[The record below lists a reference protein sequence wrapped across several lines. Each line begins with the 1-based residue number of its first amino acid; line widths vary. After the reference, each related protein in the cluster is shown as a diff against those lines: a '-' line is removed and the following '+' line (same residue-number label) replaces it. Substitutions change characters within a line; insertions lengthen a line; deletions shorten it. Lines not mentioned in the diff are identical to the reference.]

1 MAKLNFKG
9 LIQGALGNVS
19 EISTEELSS
28 DYSKYLFEGE
38 TIQTGYK
45 LLRDVIIFTDIRIL
59 FVDRRGATGKKT
71 SFKSIYLT
79 HIIDVQMETPGPGID
94 DSELIV
100 TYLENVN
107 RTAHEEVFGTE
118 KFEFGK
124 KMDIAP
130 LYSSLGTLALKNRNE
145 INAK

>member
-1 MAKLNFKG
+1 MNFKG
-9 LIQGALGNVS
+9 LIQGALGKVS
-19 EISTEELSS
+19 EISVEELSN

-38 TIQTGYK
+38 AIQTGYK

-59 FVDRRGATGKKT
+59 FVDRQGATGKKT
-71 SFKSIYLT
+71 SFKSVYLT
-79 HIIDVQMETPGPGID
+79 HIIDVVMETPGPGID
-94 DSELIV
+94 DSELVV

-107 RTAHEEVFGTE
+107 RISQNEIFGKE

-130 LYSSLGTLALKNRNE
+130 LYSLLGTLALKNRTE
-145 INAK
+145 INKQ